1 MKAKIYLAGPLF
13 SQAERD
19 WAKKLKALVE
29 ATFPQVQ
36 VLWPHEFP
44 AEGENIFAVN
54 LENLEKCQL
63 MIAVLDGPQVD
74 DGTAWEMGY
83 HYARGREILGIRTD
97 FRRAGER
104 DRSIVNAMI
113 QGCCLCIVDSPDQL
127 LARLERFLA
136 LPV

>member
-19 WAKKLKALVE
+19 WAEKLKALVE
-29 ATFPQVQ
+29 ASFSQVQ

-44 AEGENIFAVN
+44 LKAKNVFRVN
-54 LENLEKCQL
+54 LENLEECQL
-63 MIAVLDGPQVD
+63 MIAILDGPQVD

-97 FRRAGER
+97 FRRAGEHEG
-104 DRSIVNAMI
+104 SIVNAMI

-127 LARLERFLA
+127 LLRLEPL
-136 LPV
+136 LD